1 MRGNAFFCAI
11 LYNKIAN
18 FIPCKKKNQNQVNLS
33 IMESKKNIQVL
44 RFQCSNFQ
52 ILLQR
57 ISLIKFKYPRIII
70 SKFFYHRKLID

>member
-1 MRGNAFFCAI
+1 MCAEMLSFASFYTI
-11 LYNKIAN
+11 KEQTL
-18 FIPCKKKNQNQVNLS
+18 FHVKKNQNQVNLS

>member
-1 MRGNAFFCAI
+1 MRGNALFCVI

-18 FIPCKKKNQNQVNLS
+18 FIPCKKNQNQINLS
-33 IMESKKNIQVL
+33 ITESKKNIQVL

-70 SKFFYHRKLID
+70 SKFFNHRKLID